1 MGFLPLKAK
10 PGKKGKIRPII
21 RDRWAEDELASAQ
34 LAANN
39 GGRALLKGPDY
50 SSQRIFG
57 SAAAGN
63 QVSGSGLGGGNFAP
77 TSNKGTVAGG
87 GAVHS

>member
-1 MGFLPLKAK
+1 MGFLPLRAK
-10 PGKKGKIRPII
+10 PGKKGKTRPII

-34 LAANN
+34 LKSNN

-50 SSQRIFG
+50 SSQRLMGG
-57 SAAAGN
+57 SSGS
-63 QVSGSGLGGGNFAP
+63 QIPGSGLGGGAFSP